1 MIPILP
7 SGDSSKRWYLHL
19 SLSLLYLT
27 PSSCA
32 VKFPRKFLKV
42 IHLNRP
48 LRCQSCCFPCC
59 LQEIEVI
66 FFTSIDCDH
75 CPLSS
80 FWCLCA
86 VITVKTRWVLPPDR
100 WSGLWSRSGAVF
112 IQGSQVRI
120 FIISHQSWD
129 VVIFILTIRFV
140 IKDEAGSEILKIEGP
155 LCPCSCCGDVDF
167 NVRGFK
173 TSLSGKNIQ
182 IYMFVPKSC
191 SGRVCWI
198 FR

>member
-7 SGDSSKRWYLHL
+7 SGDSSKRCYLHL

-66 FFTSIDCDH
+66 FFTSFVVIMPFVDCDH

-80 FWCLCA
+80 FWCLSVYCDHCEDQVSSPPGS
-86 VITVKTRWVLPPDR
+86 VIGTVEQE
-100 WSGLWSRSGAVF
+100 WSCLYPRFASSHFFHQPSVMGCCHLHFNHQVCD
-112 IQGSQVRI
+112 QG
-120 FIISHQSWD
+120 
-129 VVIFILTIRFV
+129 
-140 IKDEAGSEILKIEGP
+140 
-155 LCPCSCCGDVDF
+155 
-167 NVRGFK
+167 RGGF
-173 TSLSGKNIQ
+173 
-182 IYMFVPKSC
+182 
-191 SGRVCWI
+191 
-198 FR
+198 